1 MKPNYSNL
9 CGTYSTPIFKM
20 NRDELLSKIKLYRN
34 NWEKLTKR
42 SMDQDDEYLETL
54 SVKDLRNI
62 IKWYYSEDCRKNS
75 REYLN
80 KKSNSFTNKFLG
92 LFKIK
97 KQTVKSIK
105 YKRSNHK
112 RSNNKRSNNKR
123 SYNNK
128 KSKKINKPRKDLN
141 SKCEIQTTKKYQ
153 TRKGPP
159 LKANDCKGLTAK
171 GNDDMIYESVPDKRG
186 IYRWVKI

>member
-20 NRDELLSKIKLYRN
+20 KRDELLAKIKLYRD
-34 NWEKLTKR
+34 NWEKLIQR

-62 IKWYYSEDCRKNS
+62 IKWYYSTECRKNS
-75 REYLN
+75 REYFN

-92 LFKIK
+92 LFKSRK
-97 KQTVKSIK
+97 
-105 YKRSNHK
+105 HK
-112 RSNNKRSNNKR
+112 RSRGNNNKRR
-123 SYNNK
+123 YNNK

-171 GNDDMIYESVPDKRG
+171 GNDNEIYKSEPDKRG
-186 IYRWVKI
+186 IYRWVKVN

>member
-62 IKWYYSEDCRKNS
+62 IKWYYSDNCRKNS

-97 KQTVKSIK
+97 KKTVKS
-105 YKRSNHK
+105 
-112 RSNNKRSNNKR
+112 KR

-141 SKCEIQTTKKYQ
+141 SKCIIQKTKKYQ

-171 GNDDMIYESVPDKRG
+171 GNDDENYKSVPDKRG
-186 IYRWVKI
+186 IYRWVKYN

>member
-1 MKPNYSNL
+1 MIPNYLNL
-9 CGTYSTPIFKM
+9 CGTYSTPLFKM
-20 NRDELLSKIKLYRN
+20 KRNELLSKIKLYRN

-42 SMDQDDEYLETL
+42 TMDQDDEYLDTL
-54 SVKDLRNI
+54 SIKELRDI

-75 REYLN
+75 RDYLN
-80 KKSNSFTNKFLG
+80 KKSIGFVNKFLG
-92 LFKIK
+92 FFKSGK
-97 KQTVKSIK
+97 H
-105 YKRSNHK
+105 KRSNHK
-112 RSNNKRSNNKR
+112 RSNHKRSKHKRSNHKR
-123 SYNNK
+123 SNHK
-128 KSKKINKPRKDLN
+128 RSKKINKPRKDLN

-171 GNDDMIYESVPDKRG
+171 GNDDMNYESVKDKRG